1 MKGRTNCGAS
11 GGGAS
16 IKYISAAAVLKIL
29 APIDA
34 TVQVSNG
41 TISQILDDTYQTN
54 IVDIYN
60 IYNYYIKPSQF
71 GVWDITIIF
80 DDNSRITSVT
90 VNETKEYK
98 INSMLPDLYQHI
110 QYIGPSTNGAN
121 TAERINTSI
130 VPTNNTCISCHYLV
144 LPGLDHSSY
153 QWRSFFG
160 VDGTDG
166 ESDSF
171 KLQQYYATCTAQV
184 GVNGSYTEWYNIG
197 MDKGMHYVKI
207 DLKREIGIVDNITK
221 PLILDSLEFTN
232 PIGIVRSQ
240 YTATTANVN
249 YGYQKVQDF
258 KIYEDDI
265 LIRYFIP
272 CYRRSDNV
280 IGMYELLTDEFY
292 ITAGTTGGFTKGPDL
307 TF

>member
-1 MKGRTNCGAS
+1 MKGRTNCGFSS
-11 GGGAS
+11 GGN
-16 IKYISAAAVLKIL
+16 IKYIPACATLTIL
-29 APIDA
+29 APTDA

-41 TISQILDDTYQTN
+41 TISQILDDTYKTN

-71 GVWDITIIF
+71 GVWDITITF

-90 VNETKEYK
+90 VDETKEYK

-110 QYIGPSTNGAN
+110 QYIGPSTNGN
-121 TAERINTSI
+121 DTAERINTSI
-130 VPTNNTCISCHYLV
+130 VPTSNTCISCHYLV
-144 LPGLDHSSY
+144 LPGVDHNSNK
-153 QWRSFFG
+153 WRNFFG

-171 KLQQYYATCTAQV
+171 KLQQYYGTCTAQV
-184 GVNGSYTEWYNIG
+184 GVNGSYTEISNIG
-197 MDKGMHYVKI
+197 FDAGMHYVKI
-207 DLKREIGIVDNITK
+207 DLKHEIGIVDDITK
-221 PLILDSLEFTN
+221 PLILDSLEFTS

-240 YTATTANVN
+240 YDATSANSN

-265 LIRYFIP
+265 LIRYFVP
-272 CYRRSDNV
+272 CYRRSDSV
-280 IGMYELLTDEFY
+280 IGMYELLTNEFY